1 MLFPPAPSAHLFAP
15 FDVLKSG
22 GTIRAPPPAAVG
34 PFLLSQTQPSIN
46 FYVVA
51 AHPHRPSAI
60 DPHTYCG
67 RPLYL
72 GAIIAFVCVMLFVFH
87 LTPQISR
94 RRYKN
99 P

>member
-22 GTIRAPPPAAVG
+22 STIRAPPPAAVG

-51 AHPHRPSAI
+51 AHPRAPTISYRSAHSVVGLSI
-60 DPHTYCG
+60 WALLL
-67 RPLYL
+67 RLYASCYL
-72 GAIIAFVCVMLFVFH
+72 CFI
-87 LTPQISR
+87 
-94 RRYKN
+94 
-99 P
+99 